1 MTNQTLQRQQA
12 GAKPPTEVL
21 DHYSVSADSGLSN
34 DEVRQRQE
42 QFGANRLEQKQRRSA
57 WKILIEQFKSPIIGL
72 LAAAAVLAFAFQE
85 WIEGVAVIIAILLN
99 TVIGFVTELRAV
111 RSMEALQK
119 LSKSKAR
126 VRRGGDVQEISAE
139 ELVPGDILVLDS
151 GDLIPADARL
161 LEASKLQV
169 DESPL
174 TGESLPVTKTTDP
187 IDENGE
193 EVPLA
198 DQKNMVFKGTAITR
212 GSGEAVVVAIGMK
225 TELGHISELTQQAEE
240 ESTPLEKRLDQLGR
254 RLIWVTL
261 LLAVVIAIAGVV
273 GGKDTAT
280 IIKTSIAL
288 AVGAVPEGLPI
299 VATVALARG
308 MRRMADRNALIN
320 RLSAVETLGATSV
333 ICTDKTGTLTEN
345 RMTVRRIV
353 TASGD
358 IEVSGTGLEVE
369 ESEFNRGDETIQPQE
384 DETVRSLLEVG
395 LFCNNA
401 AIPQESANDEDK
413 VIGDPMEV
421 ALLVAGAKADLWR
434 HELVQDRPEEREVAF
449 DPDLKMMA
457 TVHHQNGSQNGSR
470 GNGSRGNG
478 SSGGYYMAVKGAPE
492 AVLAN
497 CSRFLDENGE
507 AQPLDDNKRKEWR
520 DRSKAL
526 AEEGLRILA
535 FAQKTVQSPDA
546 EPYEDLTLLGVVGLL
561 DPPRQ
566 DVKKAIRACHEAGVR
581 VIMVTGDQ
589 PITAR
594 NVGKAVGLVGDQ
606 DAQAVKGKELRP
618 LEELDSGEQARLQ
631 QASIFARVSPEQKLN
646 LIALHQKDGAIVAM
660 TGDGVN
666 DAPALK
672 KADIGVAMGQRGTQ
686 VAREAS
692 DMVLQDDA
700 FSTIVAAI
708 EQGRAI
714 FRNIR
719 KFTVYLLSGNMGEI
733 IAVAVASLL
742 PVPLPLT
749 PLQILFINA
758 INDVF
763 PALALGVG
771 PGNPGLMHRP
781 PRKAGEAVL
790 RDDEW
795 WAIGIYGLIIAL
807 TGLGALFLVLRAFGF
822 EETQAVTVS
831 FLTLTFARLWH
842 VFNMRDDVSDDTRKT
857 RPLRE
862 VFNNEVTRN
871 RYIWGALLICSCLLT
886 GAVYLPGLSDILE
899 LTGPGLQGW
908 GVALG
913 FSVIPLVLGQSW
925 KVIQATRQK
934 R

>member
-1 MTNQTLQRQQA
+1 MTNQTLERQQA
-12 GAKPPTEVL
+12 GAKQPDAVL
-21 DHYSVSADSGLSN
+21 DHYSVAADSGLSS
-34 DEVRQRQE
+34 DEVKQRQE

-57 WKILIEQFKSPIIGL
+57 WKILIEQFKSPIIAL

-111 RSMEALQK
+111 RSMEALQE

-126 VRRGGDVQEISAE
+126 VRRDGDVQEISAE

-187 IDENGE
+187 IDQNGD

-198 DQKNMVFKGTAITR
+198 DQKNMIFKGTAITR

-225 TELGHISELTQQAEE
+225 TELGHISEMTQEAEE

-261 LLAVVIAIAGVV
+261 LLGVVIAVAGII
-273 GGKDTAT
+273 GGKDTTT

-345 RMTVRRIV
+345 RMTVRRII
-353 TASGD
+353 TATGD
-358 IEVSGTGLEVE
+358 TEVSGTGLELDE
-369 ESEFNRGDETIQPQE
+369 QEFKRGGETIQPQE
-384 DETVRSLLEVG
+384 DVTVRSLLEVG
-395 LFCNNA
+395 VFCNNA
-401 AIPQESANDEDK
+401 AIPQEESNDEDK

-421 ALLVAGAKADLWR
+421 ALLVAGAKADLWQD
-434 HELVQDRPEEREVAF
+434 ELVKDRPEEREVAF

-457 TVHHQNGSQNGSR
+457 TIHEQADQ
-470 GNGSRGNG
+470 NG
-478 SSGGYYMAVKGAPE
+478 SSGGYYVAVKGAPE
-492 AVLAN
+492 AVLGN
-497 CSRFLDENGE
+497 CTQFLDENGE
-507 AQPLDDNKRKEWR
+507 AQSLDDSQRKEWR
-520 DRSKAL
+520 DRSKSL

-535 FAQKTVQSPDA
+535 FAQKTVNDPEA
-546 EPYEDLTLLGVVGLL
+546 EPYEDLTLVGVVGLL

-566 DVKKAIRACHEAGVR
+566 DVKKAINACHEAGVR

-606 DAQAVKGKELRP
+606 EAQAVRGKELRP
-618 LEELDSGEQARLQ
+618 LEELDGSEQSRLQ
-631 QASIFARVSPEQKLN
+631 QVPIFARVSPEQKLN

-733 IAVAVASLL
+733 IAVAIASLL
-742 PVPLPLT
+742 AVPLPLT

-790 RDDEW
+790 RDEEW

-807 TGLGALFLVLRAFGF
+807 TGLGALFLVLRTFGF
-822 EETQAVTVS
+822 EETEAVTVS

-842 VFNMRDDVSDDTRKT
+842 VFNMRDDVSDETQET
-857 RPLRE
+857 RPFRE

-871 RYIWGALLICSCLLT
+871 RYIWGALVICTCLLT
-886 GAVYLPGLSDILE
+886 GAVYIPGLSGILE

-908 GVALG
+908 AVAIG
-913 FSVIPLVLGQSW
+913 FSFIPVILGQAW
-925 KVIQATRQK
+925 KVFQAMRQK